1 MQVSHLDRPPGP
13 TVREQAAEL
22 IRKAIVE
29 MRLKPGERLV
39 ERELMEW
46 TGVSRATIRE
56 AIRELAAERLVRT
69 TPQKGAIVAAPT
81 PEEAMEVYE
90 VRAALEGLAARLF
103 TERADTAQRLA
114 LRRSFDRITKV
125 LRSHADTW
133 AMLEAKSAF
142 YAALFA
148 GARNEAM
155 VSMISLL
162 QARITVLRATTMSET
177 GRPDETIEEIGAIL
191 AAIDAGDA
199 GAAAAA
205 ATRHVQC
212 ASRYALAALQ
222 GRADG
227 VTAASPMTASP
238 RATPAALTTEG

>member
-1 MQVSHLDRPPGP
+1 M
-13 TVREQAAEL
+13 REQAADL

-39 ERELMEW
+39 ERELIEW

-81 PEEAMEVYE
+81 PQEAMEVYE

-103 TERADTAQRLA
+103 TERADAAQRQA
-114 LRRSFDRITKV
+114 LRRSFDRIKKV
-125 LRSHADTW
+125 LRSQADTW
-133 AMLEAKSAF
+133 AMLEAKNAF

-162 QARITVLRATTMSET
+162 QARITVLRATTMGEA
-177 GRPDETIEEIGAIL
+177 GRPAETIEEIGAIL

-199 GAAAAA
+199 QAAAAA
-205 ATRHVQC
+205 ATRHVQS
-212 ASRYALAALQ
+212 ASSYALAALHGLAEGPVAGSQ
-222 GRADG
+222 
-227 VTAASPMTASP
+227 VTAIPVVPAP
-238 RATPAALTTEG
+238 RRSSVSKEHPDA